1 MMQAL
6 WSRFDWEKHSLSDL
20 TYHLFDMVTFA
31 DAWAAIE
38 LRWAAEDYSVRWS
51 HPADPNN
58 DKYMTDYQYI
68 I

>member
-1 MMQAL
+1 MQAL

-38 LRWAAEDYSVRWS
+38 LRWAAEDYSVR
-51 HPADPNN
+51 
-58 DKYMTDYQYI
+58 
-68 I
+68 